1 MTRTDNTIVSAA
13 SLLTSLLFYFYA
25 REAKKDTGPY
35 VMIGAFV
42 GSMIG
47 EVAIDTFKTNP

>member
-25 REAKKDTGPY
+25 REAKRDTGPY

-47 EVAIDTFKTNP
+47 EVAIDTFKSNP